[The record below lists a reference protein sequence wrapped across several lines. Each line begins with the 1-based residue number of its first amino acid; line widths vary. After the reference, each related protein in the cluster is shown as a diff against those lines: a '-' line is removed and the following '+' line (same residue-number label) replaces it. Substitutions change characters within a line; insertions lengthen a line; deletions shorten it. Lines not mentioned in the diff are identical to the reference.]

1 MICDELND
9 DLPSQTPTIRIYL
22 LLIFKMVE
30 TLKLKSTRINEMPIA
45 ASRIFVAS
53 SKLAV
58 AIVAGAALLAFASNA
73 NAVTFSTS
81 GAGTMYGLGDT
92 LHTQFDVLQVDSG
105 AGSLVANTTIQLNK
119 LTFIAGV
126 NALVPASYHHA
137 FSETVTVAG
146 AASQTLNVPFDL
158 HIDYSDTLTIPGG
171 QRLSFLVGDSLW
183 TLVLNGLT
191 IGPNPG
197 ISQIGH
203 LTAQVTETA
212 ATPLPAAILLFGSGL
227 GAMGLFSRRR
237 RIRASAAGA
246 V

>member
-1 MICDELND
+1 
-9 DLPSQTPTIRIYL
+9 
-22 LLIFKMVE
+22 
-30 TLKLKSTRINEMPIA
+30 MPISVSNFFA
-45 ASRIFVAS
+45 AG
-53 SKLAV
+53 SKLA
-58 AIVAGAALLAFASNA
+58 ATMVAGAALFAFAPTA

-81 GAGTMYGLGDT
+81 GARTMYGLGDT
-92 LHTQFDVLQVDSG
+92 LHTQFDVLQVEAG

-126 NALVPASYHHA
+126 NALLPAGYHYA

-146 AASQTLNVPFDL
+146 AASQILNVPFDL

-171 QRLSFLVGDSLW
+171 QRLSFLVGASLW

-197 ISQIGH
+197 ISQIGY

-227 GAMGLFSRRR
+227 GAMGLFGWRRK
-237 RIRASAAGA
+237 IKASAAAA